1 MSNVESKIISREISP
16 ILWKAGETLC
26 TAESCTSGQISA
38 AITSV
43 PGSSTYFKGGIICY
57 TNEIK
62 TKLLGVSQE
71 LLDEKG
77 SVSEEVVK
85 AMLQGALK
93 QMETTYAVAITG
105 YAGPGGGPEAPVGTI
120 WIAVGD
126 LNEMVVEKLEGDEGR
141 DMNLAKA
148 TLVALQMLLDLLKKR
163 HPAEEE

>member
-1 MSNVESKIISREISP
+1 
-16 ILWKAGETLC
+16 
-26 TAESCTSGQISA
+26 
-38 AITSV
+38 
-43 PGSSTYFKGGIICY
+43 
-57 TNEIK
+57 
-62 TKLLGVSQE
+62 
-71 LLDEKG
+71 
-77 SVSEEVVK
+77 
-85 AMLQGALK
+85 MLQGALK

>member
-62 TKLLGVSQE
+62 AKLLGVSQE

-77 SVSEEVVK
+77 PVSEEVVK

>member
-1 MSNVESKIISREISP
+1 M
-16 ILWKAGETLC
+16 WKAGETLC

-77 SVSEEVVK
+77 PVSEEVVK

>member
-26 TAESCTSGQISA
+26 TAESCTSGQIST
-38 AITSV
+38 AITTV
-43 PGSSTYFKGGIICY
+43 PGSSTYFKGGVICY
-57 TNEIK
+57 TNEVK
-62 TKLLGVSQE
+62 TKLLEVPQE

-77 SVSEEVVK
+77 PVSEEVVR

-93 QMETTYAVAITG
+93 LMETTYAVAITG
-105 YAGPGGGPEAPVGTI
+105 YAGPGGGSEAPVGTI

-126 LNEMVVEKLEGDEGR
+126 SDEVIVEKLEGDEGR

>member
-77 SVSEEVVK
+77 PVCEEVVK

>member
-77 SVSEEVVK
+77 PVSEDVVK

>member
-16 ILWKAGETLC
+16 ILWRAGETLC

-38 AITSV
+38 AITTV
-43 PGSSTYFKGGIICY
+43 PGSSTYFKGGVICY

-62 TKLLGVSQE
+62 TKLLEVPQE
-71 LLDEKG
+71 MLDEKG
-77 SVSEEVVK
+77 PVSEEVVR

-93 QMETTYAVAITG
+93 LMDTTYAVAITG
-105 YAGPGGGPEAPVGTI
+105 YAGPGGGSEAPVGTI

-126 LNEMVVEKLEGDEGR
+126 SNEVVVEKLEGDEGR

>member
-38 AITSV
+38 AITTV
-43 PGSSTYFKGGIICY
+43 PGSSTYFKGGVICY
-57 TNEIK
+57 TNEVK
-62 TKLLGVSQE
+62 TKLLEVPQE

-77 SVSEEVVK
+77 PVSEEVVR

-93 QMETTYAVAITG
+93 LMETTYAVAITG
-105 YAGPGGGPEAPVGTI
+105 YAGPGGGSEAPVGTI

-126 LNEMVVEKLEGDEGR
+126 SDEVIVEKLEGDEGR

>member
-1 MSNVESKIISREISP
+1 MMNVEAKIISREISP
-16 ILWKAGETLC
+16 LLWRAGETVC

-43 PGSSTYFKGGIICY
+43 PGSSTYFKGGIVCY

-62 TKLLGVSQE
+62 TRFLGVPE
-71 LLDEKG
+71 EMLAEKG
-77 SVSEEVVK
+77 PVSEEVVR
-85 AMLQGALK
+85 AMFDGALK
-93 QMETTYAVAITG
+93 SMETTYAIA
-105 YAGPGGGPEAPVGTI
+105 

-126 LNEMVVEKLEGDEGR
+126 KDEVVVEKLEGDDGR

-148 TLVALQMLLDLLKKR
+148 TLVALQLLLDLLKKR

>member
-77 SVSEEVVK
+77 PVSEEVVK

-126 LNEMVVEKLEGDEGR
+126 LNEMVVEELEGDEGR

>member
-62 TKLLGVSQE
+62 TKFLGVSQE

-77 SVSEEVVK
+77 PVSEEVVK

>member
-38 AITSV
+38 AITTV
-43 PGSSTYFKGGIICY
+43 PGSSTYFKGGVICY

-62 TKLLGVSQE
+62 TKLLEVPQE
-71 LLDEKG
+71 MLDEKG
-77 SVSEEVVK
+77 PVSEEVVR

-93 QMETTYAVAITG
+93 LMETTYAVAITG
-105 YAGPGGGPEAPVGTI
+105 YAGPGGGSEAPVGTI

-126 LNEMVVEKLEGDEGR
+126 SDEVIVEKLEGDEGR

-163 HPAEEE
+163 HPVEEE

>member
-1 MSNVESKIISREISP
+1 MNVEAKIISREISP
-16 ILWKAGETLC
+16 LLRRAGETVC

-43 PGSSTYFKGGIICY
+43 PGSSTYFKGGIVCY

-62 TKLLGVSQE
+62 TRFLGVPE
-71 LLDEKG
+71 EMLAEKG
-77 SVSEEVVK
+77 PVSEEVVR
-85 AMLQGALK
+85 AMFDGALK
-93 QMETTYAVAITG
+93 AMETTYAIAITG
-105 YAGPGGGPEAPVGTI
+105 YAGPGGGSEAPVGTI

-126 LNEMVVEKLEGDEGR
+126 KDEVVVEKLEGDDGR

-148 TLVALQMLLDLLKKR
+148 TLVALQLLLDLLKKR